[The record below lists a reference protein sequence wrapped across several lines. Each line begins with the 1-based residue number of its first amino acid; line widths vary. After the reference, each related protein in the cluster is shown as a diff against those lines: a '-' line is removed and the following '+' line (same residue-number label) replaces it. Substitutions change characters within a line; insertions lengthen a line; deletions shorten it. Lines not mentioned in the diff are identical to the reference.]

1 MTGNLA
7 CRYIWLVRFW
17 SFSLFFFFCVSFENE
32 KGFCFCPIFM
42 QVFWVWVMDISFF
55 NQPVFF
61 PAFLKLDNFYDL
73 GNRSVSV
80 EQWRRQHHLLFWE
93 KNRFLAPKSC
103 SYSFIWRHPLADP
116 VSPIRSTN
124 LWKSNFVLRIHKRET
139 LRKNKNIF
147 EKIH

>member
-1 MTGNLA
+1 MTDNLA
-7 CRYIWLVRFW
+7 CQYIWLVGFW
-17 SFSLFFFFCVSFENE
+17 SLSLCFFFGVSFDNE
-32 KGFCFCPIFM
+32 KGFWFCS
-42 QVFWVWVMDISFF
+42 VFIHVVCVWVMVISFLNQLF
-55 NQPVFF
+55 NLLLFS
-61 PAFLKLDNFYDL
+61 KLANFYDL

-139 LRKNKNIF
+139 LRKNKNIC
-147 EKIH
+147 